1 MFKKSLDTILSNLTQ
16 IQDDLRKYSDDKTAE
31 ITRIAKKQDELEIEK
46 TVAENELRRAAT
58 VYQNVSTLLGE

>member
-58 VYQNVSTLLGE
+58 VYQNVSSLLGE